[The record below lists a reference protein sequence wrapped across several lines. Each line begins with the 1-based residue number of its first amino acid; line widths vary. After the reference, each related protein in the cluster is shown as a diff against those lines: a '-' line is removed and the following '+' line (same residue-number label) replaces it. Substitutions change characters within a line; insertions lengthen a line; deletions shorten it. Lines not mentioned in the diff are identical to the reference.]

1 MIKDSQFQAYNDFKL
16 QCAKA
21 KFTSKVT
28 ANEGFKLSLFRYPE
42 DAGMLEEK
50 KPAQSKNKGGTGK
63 K

>member
-1 MIKDSQFQAYNDFKL
+1 MIELLKSL
-16 QCAKA
+16 VKA
-21 KFTSKVT
+21 KFTSKIT

-50 KPAQSKNKGGTGK
+50 KPAQSKTKGATGK